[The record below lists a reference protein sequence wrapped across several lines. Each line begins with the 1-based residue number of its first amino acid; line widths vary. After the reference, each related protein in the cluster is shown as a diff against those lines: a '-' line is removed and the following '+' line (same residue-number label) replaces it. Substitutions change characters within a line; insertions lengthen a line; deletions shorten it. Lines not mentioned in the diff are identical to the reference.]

1 MIIFTRVK
9 CECLQCLE
17 AIVVGRLGALKTF
30 GEVIGGSL
38 VVEFQDQILYTVC
51 GLEGSLTAAP
61 LFNKV
66 DQEASL
72 DVQVDIEKHVM
83 LKMFAKLH

>member
-1 MIIFTRVK
+1 MSLSLKAII
-9 CECLQCLE
+9 
-17 AIVVGRLGALKTF
+17 VGHLGALKTF
-30 GEVIGGSL
+30 GEVVGGGL

-61 LFNKV
+61 LFYKV

-72 DVQVDIEKHVM
+72 DVQVDIEKHVV
-83 LKMFAKLH
+83 LKIFAKLH